1 MASLRAVLAFVLLGC
16 AVPLAAQ
23 TPAEGGAD
31 ADPLAATGPG
41 DRYFPPSYL
50 LRSATIAPHAM
61 AATSHP
67 LATQVAL
74 EVLREGGNAFDAA
87 IAANAAIGVLEPT
100 GNGIGGDLF
109 AIVWSA
115 EDERLY
121 GLNASGRAPQAVT
134 LEQVRADLGAEAEE
148 ISTRHPHSITVP
160 GAVSGWFVL
169 HDRFGSR
176 PMADLLA
183 PAVAYAHDGAPVPQ
197 YIAALW
203 ARSVSLDE
211 QPGFAETF
219 LPDGRAPREGERFQN
234 PALARTLERIAEGGA
249 AAFYEGD
256 IAREVDAFCERAGC
270 SLTAEDFAAH
280 RADWVDPVGV
290 TYRGH
295 TLWELP
301 PNGQG
306 IAALQML
313 QLLQPYDLEAMGHNS
328 AAYLHHLVEAK
339 KVAYED
345 RARYYADPAF
355 ADVPVETL
363 VSAAY
368 ADRRRALLDPDRAST
383 TLDPGDPRAG
393 RGGTIY
399 LAVGDEAGNLV
410 SLIQSNYAGFGTGY
424 VPDELGF
431 SLQNRGAGFSLEP
444 GHPNAYAPGKRPF
457 HTIIPGFVTRGGR
470 PSMAF
475 GVMGGDMQP
484 QGHVQIFLN
493 HVVFGMNPQE
503 AGDAARFRH
512 MGSTSPSGLL
522 RPMADGG
529 CVAVESGVGGAARD
543 GLGARGHRLCDEGWT
558 HYGGYQA
565 VMWDAEEEV
574 YWGATE
580 SRVDGQAAGF

>member
-1 MASLRAVLAFVLLGC
+1 MRTALL
-16 AVPLAAQ
+16 LAALVAAPLQ
-23 TPAEGGAD
+23 AQAPP
-31 ADPLAATGPG
+31 ADPLAETGPG
-41 DRYFPPSYL
+41 DRYFPPAYL
-50 LRSATIAPHAM
+50 QRSAVIAPNGM

-74 EVLREGGNAFDAA
+74 DVMLRGGNAVDAA

-115 EDERLY
+115 GDQSLH
-121 GLNASGRAPQAVT
+121 GLNASGRAPMGVT
-134 LEQVRADLGAEAEE
+134 LDRVRADLGADADE

-160 GAVSGWFVL
+160 GAVSGWFAL
-169 HDRFGSR
+169 HDRFGSV
-176 PMADLLA
+176 PMAELLA
-183 PAVAYAHDGAPVPQ
+183 PAVAYARDGAPVPQ
-197 YIAALW
+197 YIASLW
-203 ARSVSLDE
+203 AWSTSLAE
-211 QPGFAETF
+211 QPGFARTF
-219 LPDGRAPREGERFQN
+219 LPGGEAPREGQMFRN
-234 PALARTLERIAEGGA
+234 PDLARTLERIASGGR
-249 AAFYEGD
+249 AAFYEGE
-256 IAREVDAFCERAGC
+256 IAAETAAFCARVGC
-270 SLTAEDFAAH
+270 HLTTEDFAAH
-280 RADWVDPVGV
+280 TADWVDPVGV

-339 KVAYED
+339 KIAYED
-345 RARYYADPAF
+345 RARYYADPAY
-355 ADVPVETL
+355 AEVPVEAL
-363 VSAAY
+363 VSDAY
-368 ADRRRALLDPDRAST
+368 ADRRRALLDPERAGSEF
-383 TLDPGDPRAG
+383 DPGDPRAG

-399 LAVGDEAGNLV
+399 LAVGDSDGTMV

-424 VPDELGF
+424 VPDGLGF

-457 HTIIPGFVTRGGR
+457 HTIIPAFVTRDGR
-470 PSMAF
+470 PYLAF

-484 QGHVQIFLN
+484 QGHVQVFLN
-493 HVVFGMNPQE
+493 HVVFGMDPQA
-503 AGDAARFRH
+503 AGDVARFRH
-512 MGSTSPSGLL
+512 QGSTEPSGTL
-522 RPMADGG
+522 RLMADGG
-529 CVAVESGVGGAARD
+529 CLSLESGVGEDVRARLAAI
-543 GLGARGHRLCDEGWT
+543 GHRPCGGGWV

-565 VMWDAEEEV
+565 VLWDAEEGV

-580 SRVDGQAAGF
+580 SRVDGQAAGY

>member
-1 MASLRAVLAFVLLGC
+1 MLGFDSSR
-16 AVPLAAQ
+16 AQ

-31 ADPLAATGPG
+31 ADPLAETGPG
-41 DRYFPPSYL
+41 DRYFPPTFL
-50 LRSATIAPHAM
+50 LRSAAIAPSTM

-74 EVLREGGNAFDAA
+74 DVMRRGGNAFDAA
-87 IAANAAIGVLEPT
+87 VAANAAIGVLEPT

-121 GLNASGRAPQAVT
+121 GLNASGRAPRAVT

-160 GAVSGWFVL
+160 GAVSGWFAL
-169 HDRFGSR
+169 HDRFGSM
-176 PMADLLA
+176 PIADVLT
-183 PAVAYAHDGAPVPQ
+183 PAVGYARDGAPVPQ

-203 ARSVSLDE
+203 ARSTSLAE
-211 QPGFAETF
+211 QPGFAATF
-219 LPDGRAPREGERFQN
+219 LPGGRAPREGERFRN
-234 PALARTLERIAEGGA
+234 PALARTLGRIAEGGR
-249 AAFYEGD
+249 AAFYDGE
-256 IAREVDAFCERAGC
+256 IAREIEAFCDRVGC
-270 SLTAEDFAAH
+270 HLTAADLAAH
-280 RADWVDPVGV
+280 EADWVDPVGV
-290 TYRGH
+290 TFRDH

-313 QLLQPYDLEAMGHNS
+313 QLLQPYDLGGMGHNS
-328 AAYLHHLVEAK
+328 AEYLHHLVEAK
-339 KVAYED
+339 KIAYED

-355 ADVPVETL
+355 AEAPIEAL
-363 VSAAY
+363 VSAEY

-383 TLDPGDPRAG
+383 ALDPGDPRAG
-393 RGGTIY
+393 RGGTIT
-399 LAVGDEAGNLV
+399 LAVGDEAGNMV

-424 VPDELGF
+424 VPDGLGF

-444 GHPNAYAPGKRPF
+444 DHPNAYAPGKRPF
-457 HTIIPGFVTRGGR
+457 HTIIPGFVTRDGR
-470 PSMAF
+470 PHLAF

-484 QGHVQIFLN
+484 QGHVQVFLN

-512 MGSTSPSGLL
+512 MGSTSPAGLL
-522 RPMADGG
+522 RPMTDGG
-529 CVAVESGVGGAARD
+529 CVAVESGVGGVVRDRLAA
-543 GLGARGHRLCDEGWT
+543 LGHQLCDQDWV

-565 VMWDAEEEV
+565 VMWDAEEGV

>member
-1 MASLRAVLAFVLLGC
+1 MRIALVLAAALV
-16 AVPLAAQ
+16 AASPQAQ
-23 TPAEGGAD
+23 TPP
-31 ADPLAATGPG
+31 ADPLAETGPG
-41 DRYFPPSYL
+41 DRYFPPAFL
-50 LRSATIAPHAM
+50 QRSASIAPNVM

-74 EVLREGGNAFDAA
+74 DVMRQGGNAIDAA

-115 EDERLY
+115 EDEKLY
-121 GLNASGRAPQAVT
+121 GLNASGRAPQGVT
-134 LEQVRADLGAEAEE
+134 LDQVRADLGADAEE

-160 GAVSGWFVL
+160 GAVSGWFAL
-169 HDRFGSR
+169 HEQFGSA
-176 PMADLLA
+176 PMTGLLA
-183 PAVAYAHDGAPVPQ
+183 PAVAYARDGAPVPQ

-203 ARSVSLDE
+203 SRSRSLAA

-219 LPDGRAPREGERFQN
+219 LPDGQAPREGQMFRN
-234 PALARTLERIAEGGA
+234 PDLARTLERVAAGGR
-249 AAFYEGD
+249 AAFYEG
-256 IAREVDAFCERAGC
+256 EVAAATEAFCARVGC
-270 SLTAEDFAAH
+270 FLTAEDFAAH
-280 RADWVDPVGV
+280 EATWVDPVGV
-290 TYRGH
+290 TYRDY

-339 KVAYED
+339 KIAYED

-355 ADVPVETL
+355 SEIPVGTL
-363 VSAAY
+363 VSADY
-368 ADRRRALLDPDRAST
+368 ADRRRTLLDPERAGT
-383 TLDPGDPRAG
+383 EFDPGDPRAG

-399 LAVGDEAGNLV
+399 LAVGDSEGNMI

-424 VPDELGF
+424 VPDGLGF

-457 HTIIPGFVTRGGR
+457 HTIIPGFITRDER
-470 PSMAF
+470 PYMAF

-484 QGHVQIFLN
+484 QGHVQVFLN
-493 HVVFGMNPQE
+493 HVVFGMDPQA
-503 AGDAARFRH
+503 AGDVARFRH
-512 MGSTSPSGLL
+512 QGSTSPTGTL

-529 CVAVESGVGGAARD
+529 CLAMESGVGEAVRDQLAAM
-543 GLGARGHRLCDEGWT
+543 GHQACTGSWV

-565 VMWDAEEEV
+565 VMWDAEEGV

-580 SRVDGQAAGF
+580 SRVDGQAAGY

>member
-1 MASLRAVLAFVLLGC
+1 MRPVLFLLLAMLGFGPVH
-16 AVPLAAQ
+16 AQDHPLA
-23 TPAEGGAD
+23 D
-31 ADPLAATGPG
+31 VGPG
-41 DRYFPPSYL
+41 DRYFPPHFL
-50 LRSATIAPHAM
+50 QRSAAVAPHAM

-74 EVLREGGNAFDAA
+74 DVMRRGGNAFDAA
-87 IAANAAIGVLEPT
+87 IAANAAIGFLEPT

-115 EDERLY
+115 EDGQLY
-121 GLNASGRAPQAVT
+121 GLNASGRAPRGVT
-134 LEQVRADLGAEAEE
+134 LADVRADLGVDAGEAEE

-160 GAVSGWFVL
+160 GAVSGWFAL
-169 HDRFGSR
+169 HDRFGQM
-176 PMADLLA
+176 PMADVLA
-183 PAVAYAHDGAPVPQ
+183 PAIAYARDGAPVPQ

-203 ARSVSLDE
+203 ARSTSLAE
-211 QPGFAETF
+211 QPGFAATF
-219 LPDGRAPREGERFQN
+219 LPDGRAPREGERFRN
-234 PALARTLERIAEGGA
+234 PDLARTLERIAEGGR
-249 AAFYEGD
+249 AAFYEGE
-256 IAREVDAFCERAGC
+256 IAAEVDAFCERVGC
-270 SLTAEDFAAH
+270 HLTAKDFAAH
-280 RADWVDPVGV
+280 EADWVEPVGV
-290 TYRGH
+290 TFRDH

-306 IAALQML
+306 IAALQIL

-339 KVAYED
+339 KIAYED

-355 ADVPVETL
+355 AEAPVEAL
-363 VSAAY
+363 VSREY
-368 ADRRRALLDPDRAST
+368 ADARRALLDPERAST

-399 LAVGDEAGNLV
+399 LAVGDEAGNMI

-424 VPDELGF
+424 VPDGLGF

-444 GHPNAYAPGKRPF
+444 DHPNAYAPGKRPF
-457 HTIIPGFVTRGGR
+457 HTIIPGFVTRDGR
-470 PSMAF
+470 PHMAF

-493 HVVFGMNPQE
+493 HVAFGMNPQE

-512 MGSTSPSGLL
+512 IGSTSPAGLR

-529 CVAVESGVGGAARD
+529 CIALESGVGAEVRQQLAAM
-543 GLGARGHRLCDEGWT
+543 GHTLCEADWT

-565 VMWDAEEEV
+565 VLWDAEEEV

-580 SRVDGQAAGF
+580 SRVDGIAAGF